1 MPSPK
6 SSKSPFHKCHQL
18 RILSTSSGQSTFNM
32 DREYFQHAVEE
43 ATSSTLHI
51 ISRTITIFTYGIIGV
66 YVLSVTIPAKFPSV
80 VMDELPGGVYA
91 DWLIYGCDWA
101 WLAWIWYI
109 DHGEFLRK
117 RWMMRRNR
125 SDVGGRSCSLQ
136 QETRHGRQGGTK
148 QANWTSPN
156 EIDRARQV
164 CSIGRW

>member
-1 MPSPK
+1 
-6 SSKSPFHKCHQL
+6 
-18 RILSTSSGQSTFNM
+18 M

-51 ISRTITIFTYGIIGV
+51 ISRTITIFTYGIMGV

-91 DWLIYGCDWA
+91 DWFIYGCDWA

-156 EIDRARQV
+156 EIIEQDKYVLLTDDKHYVLWCKYYNIHKRNHYWKRCA
-164 CSIGRW
+164 